1 MQGGEAQLSHVLCD
15 SRASVVAL
23 VYRFDLAK
31 GLWLQWPQWPPSSQS
46 FGQDSHRQMT
56 LSEKK
61 TSSCLF
67 ECAQFIDR
75 GAPTNYLV
83 RRRMFLLVVWLEIF
97 QAPMQ
102 PVPQIP
108 QALHDDGQL
117 STMHCIFKC
126 SYLVTKFLARPS
138 SCTSCHI
145 YKSVCVCDIISRFSK
160 VFSAQVPFVVGAR
173 TNRHGPT
180 CAFASAWRGGRRLHG

>member
-1 MQGGEAQLSHVLCD
+1 MQGGEAQLFPQCYVILVLRSWHLSTVSIWPKAYGSNGPND
-15 SRASVVAL
+15 RPAL
-23 VYRFDLAK
+23 RVLAK
-31 GLWLQWPQWPPSSQS
+31 ILTTMG
-46 FGQDSHRQMT
+46 
-56 LSEKK
+56 KK

-83 RRRMFLLVVWLEIF
+83 QRRMFLLVVWLEIF

-117 STMHCIFKC
+117 STMHCTFKR

-138 SCTSCHI
+138 SCTSCHV
-145 YKSVCVCDIISRFSK
+145 YKSVCMCV
-160 VFSAQVPFVVGAR
+160 
-173 TNRHGPT
+173 T
-180 CAFASAWRGGRRLHG
+180 